1 MQSDHVSHML
11 SLILAVLLL
20 VLLLLSRGQS
30 RVYSQIYT
38 FCQYLSAEDLLLCQE
53 QGTQQIQK
61 VLLRVS
67 LRSSRVRVSVSPM
80 EHPLFFT

>member
-11 SLILAVLLL
+11 SLISAVLL

-38 FCQYLSAEDLLLCQE
+38 FCQYLSAEHLLLGQE

-67 LRSSRVRVSVSPM
+67 LRSSRVRVSVSPV
-80 EHPLFFT
+80 EHPLFST